1 MSKKQIKEFVNKIE
15 SMRVKF
21 RDEEDYTSVSL
32 MNELWKY
39 KRELERNI
47 K

>member
-15 SMRVKF
+15 AMRVKF
-21 RDEEDYTSVSL
+21 RDDEDYTSVSL

-39 KRELERNI
+39 QRELKERL

>member
-21 RDEEDYTSVSL
+21 RDNENYTSVSL

-39 KRELERNI
+39 QRELEE
-47 K
+47 KL